1 MFYNEL
7 LNVER
12 TTFKQKSK
20 LVVDGGNRTV
30 QLDIEGTVQHIIIGN
45 RSVQNTRRN
54 KNLNV
59 FHVVLKLL
67 QK

>member
-54 KNLNV
+54 ENLNV